1 MLLNWRENETE
12 EEEAGYLKF
21 QFALTLLVNKVRT
34 SRILLVVKNYVF
46 RIVSEL

>member
-1 MLLNWRENETE
+1 MVPNWRENETE
-12 EEEAGYLKF
+12 EEEAGKF